1 MPVVL
6 RLSNPIDQEL
16 TVTLTEALSPEAHRE
31 RKAAEK
37 AAAGGA
43 AGASADTSG
52 EGSPE
57 EGGPA
62 GTATAPPA
70 VGAAA
75 AGPDGLLGTSGKD
88 APKLPAQTT
97 VVRDRA
103 SVCST
108 ATIKLPAQALKLAAH
123 DPLQALS
130 ADEVGPNADDES
142 CVVTRQGNKM
152 TIKLDVIK
160 GESSVVVVRLLLPA
174 VTRTSPV
181 AAARMRSRTHYN
193 ARTHCAAF
201 TLAPR
206 VCRNERKR
214 MHVHTR
220 RITHARTHART
231 HSLTLTRTFT
241 LTRTRRWTLTCGTRT
256 RT

>member
-1 MPVVL
+1 VPVVL

-43 AGASADTSG
+43 GASANTSG

-130 ADEVGPNADDES
+130 ADEVGPNADDDP

-181 AAARMRSRTHYN
+181 AAARIRSRTHDN
-193 ARTHCAAF
+193 ARSHCAAF

-206 VCRNERKR
+206 VCRNAHKR

-220 RITHARTHART
+220 KITHARTYA
-231 HSLTLTRTFT
+231 LTRTRTFT
-241 LTRTRRWTLTCGTRT
+241 LSHVRSHSHTHTRRWTLT
-256 RT
+256 